1 ARPPRPAAVTPH
13 RGPRRRAAPP
23 GAAAPATGTLQ
34 GPAVAPRP
42 LASGQVAPL
51 ELVVALDGPR
61 QPLADHPLVLVRVDA
76 GAGALEVDVVEGE
89 HVPLGQG
96 AADHDAPAEALAL
109 LHLRLAHRADAAAEG
124 LVHEPRLLDEA
135 PHLLRVGRDP
145 VVPALHVLVDGEV
158 LLDHARPQ
166 RHGRER
172 HGHAERV

>member
-76 GAGALEVDVVEGE
+76 RAGPLEVDVVEGE
-89 HVPLGQG
+89 DVALGER
-96 AADHDAPAEALAL
+96 APRHDAPAEALAL
-109 LHLRLAHRADAAAEG
+109 LHLGLADGAHAAPER
-124 LVHEPRLLDEA
+124 LVHEPRLLDE
-135 PHLLRVGRDP
+135 PLHLLRVGRDP
-145 VVPALHVLVDGEV
+145 V
-158 LLDHARPQ
+158 
-166 RHGRER
+166 
-172 HGHAERV
+172 